1 MVPDKPVR
9 CDGVVRQRTAETKH
23 NPDARQSRFRGCG
36 PIVRQFVL
44 HRAALESLPTPL
56 SGDEE
61 RRSRETQEFHEQRSG
76 CVGVYRF
83 AFRGTTSRPA
93 VVAIPD
99 YWVSEPGQTVK
110 CLGGSQGQWH
120 RGWQADL
127 GKIGIYA

>member
-1 MVPDKPVR
+1 M
-9 CDGVVRQRTAETKH
+9 
-23 NPDARQSRFRGCG
+23 
-36 PIVRQFVL
+36 RQFVL
-44 HRAALESLPTPL
+44 HRAALESLPVPL

-61 RRSRETQEFHEQRSG
+61 RRSRQTQEFHEQRSG

-99 YWVSEPGQTVK
+99 YWVRKPGQTVK

-127 GKIGIYA
+127 GKIGIYARLPKELTCRKYGHLLITRTPTQGAPFECLGGPAIGC